1 MSEITFSNLKVMKS
15 LRVMNTQNKKLSL
28 IFPLTL
34 QKLCKNILA
43 SFTTLCW
50 HSTAQLNERR
60 QLFPAKNVLIKPSDS
75 TCPTL
80 TGTQS

>member
-34 QKLCKNILA
+34 QKHFSIFHHILLA
-43 SFTTLCW
+43 
-50 HSTAQLNERR
+50 
-60 QLFPAKNVLIKPSDS
+60 
-75 TCPTL
+75 
-80 TGTQS
+80 